1 MEGLRQGEPLSPYL
15 FVLCVKY
22 LSRLL
27 KVRFG
32 NSDFKYHPK
41 CRKHMITHLAFA
53 DNLMLMARGDTTSV
67 QHLATI
73 LAEFGAVSGFQANRL
88 KWNLFLA
95 GVQDTD

>member
-1 MEGLRQGEPLSPYL
+1 
-15 FVLCVKY
+15 
-22 LSRLL
+22 
-27 KVRFG
+27 
-32 NSDFKYHPK
+32 
-41 CRKHMITHLAFA
+41 MITHLAFA